1 LAAGCPVL
9 FGPHTEQFP
18 DLYAAMAECGAA
30 RCVATADLW
39 THVQRIANSQ
49 AQADGPHA
57 SMQVAGLAFIATQ
70 QGSAARTLAQLATLP
85 CWPVE
90 PMPAI
95 RVQREGPH
103 AVWTYARTAEALGH
117 ALDARAFDLTNHA
130 QDAHNLATGSGRGQA
145 HKVQHDGHTWV
156 LRHYRRG
163 GWVARW
169 VHDTYPS
176 GPTVDTRAMQELLL
190 LRHMR
195 SLGLPVPQPVAAHCQ
210 RHSKWLGRH
219 SRYRA
224 NILIEHIPN
233 TRNVVQCLREGPL
246 APEAW
251 QAIGRAV
258 AQLHNKQIF
267 HSDLNAHNILMNDT
281 GHVWLV
287 DFDKCG
293 LRPGDNWKATN
304 LARLKRSLMK
314 EQGRQV
320 LHLNIETEWTELLKG
335 YEG

>member
-1 LAAGCPVL
+1 
-9 FGPHTEQFP
+9 
-18 DLYAAMAECGAA
+18 
-30 RCVATADLW
+30 
-39 THVQRIANSQ
+39 
-49 AQADGPHA
+49 
-57 SMQVAGLAFIATQ
+57 MQVAGLAFIATQ

-85 CWPVE
+85 CWPVK

-103 AVWTYARTAEALGH
+103 AVWTYARTAQALGH
-117 ALDARAFDLTNHA
+117 PLEASAFEPNSYSSNM
-130 QDAHNLATGSGRGQA
+130 HNLATGSGRGQA
-145 HKVQHDGHTWV
+145 HKVEHDGHTWV

-176 GPTVDTRAMQELLL
+176 GPTAGSRAMQELLL

-251 QAIGRAV
+251 QAVGQAI
-258 AQLHNKQIF
+258 AQMHSKQVY
-267 HSDLNAHNILMNDT
+267 HSDLNAHNILLDPA
-281 GHVWLV
+281 GKVWLV

-293 LRPGDNWKATN
+293 LRPGDGWKADN
-304 LARLKRSLMK
+304 LARLQRSLRK
-314 EQGRQV
+314 EFPQYIFGSSFDAD
-320 LHLNIETEWTELLKG
+320 WDLLMTA
-335 YEG
+335 YQNHMTSLR